1 MFVFGEP
8 EILRPPARLGLGAAT
23 YTDAQVAQALRES
36 MAQGFSLLD
45 SISGAI
51 RVFGV
56 PVEQAYRAGD
66 IVAAEINPG
75 GFMIISKQ
83 APPGYDYSAAQILS
97 QRERDINNLYRE
109 ILNRDAEAE
118 GLQFWR
124 DSDLSIPEIEAQ
136 IRQIAREIGVT
147 ARTEPVVD
155 VFRETYTDAQVAQA
169 LRESIAQGFSLLD
182 SISGAIRVF
191 GVPVEQAYRAGDI
204 VAAEIQAAQA
214 ARAAAASESAA
225 RLAADAAAK
234 AAADAAAKAAADAA
248 ARAEAARKAAAD
260 AAAAAAKAAADAAA
274 KAAADAAAKAASDA
288 AARATE
294 AARKAAADA
303 AAKAAA
309 DAAAKT
315 ALTMKPTGTR
325 AFTDAEIAQ
334 AMRES
339 LKQGFSL
346 KDSVTGAVTKF
357 SVPQDQA
364 IRVAQQ
370 VAAETQ
376 PTTAPVQAGI
386 GPLLLAVAAAFILG
400 A

>member
-8 EILRPPARLGLGAAT
+8 EILRPPARLGLGEPPAPMF
-23 YTDAQVAQALRES
+23 TDAR
-36 MAQGFSLLD
+36 
-45 SISGAI
+45 
-51 RVFGV
+51 
-56 PVEQAYRAGD
+56 
-66 IVAAEINPG
+66 
-75 GFMIISKQ
+75 
-83 APPGYDYSAAQILS
+83 
-97 QRERDINNLYRE
+97 
-109 ILNRDAEAE
+109 
-118 GLQFWR
+118 
-124 DSDLSIPEIEAQ
+124 
-136 IRQIAREIGVT
+136 
-147 ARTEPVVD
+147 
-155 VFRETYTDAQVAQA
+155 VAQA
-169 LRESIAQGFSLLD
+169 LRESIAQGFSLVE
-182 SISGAIRVF
+182 SMSGAIRVF
-191 GVPVEQAYRAGDI
+191 NVPVDQVYRAADIVAAEMQGKPAPGAASLVATEVEQTTAQTYTDAQVAQALRESVAQGFDLTDSINGAIEVYGVPEAQANRAGDI
-204 VAAEIQAAQA
+204 VAAEIQAAEA

-309 DAAAKT
+309 DAAAKAT
-315 ALTMKPTGTR
+315 VKPGTR

-346 KDSVTGAVTKF
+346 KDAVTGAVTKF
-357 SVPQDQA
+357 GVPQNQA
-364 IRVAQQ
+364 ISVAQQ

-376 PTTAPVQAGI
+376 PTTAPAQAGI
-386 GPLLLAVAAAFILG
+386 GPLLLAVAAAYILRG
-400 A
+400 

>member
-1 MFVFGEP
+1 MF
-8 EILRPPARLGLGAAT
+8 
-23 YTDAQVAQALRES
+23 
-36 MAQGFSLLD
+36 
-45 SISGAI
+45 
-51 RVFGV
+51 
-56 PVEQAYRAGD
+56 
-66 IVAAEINPG
+66 
-75 GFMIISKQ
+75 
-83 APPGYDYSAAQILS
+83 
-97 QRERDINNLYRE
+97 
-109 ILNRDAEAE
+109 
-118 GLQFWR
+118 
-124 DSDLSIPEIEAQ
+124 
-136 IRQIAREIGVT
+136 
-147 ARTEPVVD
+147 
-155 VFRETYTDAQVAQA
+155 TDAQVAQA
-169 LRESIAQGFSLLD
+169 LRESIAQGFSLVE
-182 SISGAIRVF
+182 SVSGAIRVF
-191 GVPVEQAYRAGDI
+191 NVPVDQVYRAADIVAAEMQGKPATGAASLVATEVEQTAAQTYTDAQVAQALRESVAQGFGLTDSINGAIEVYGVPEAQANRAGDI
-204 VAAEIQAAQA
+204 VAAEIQAAEA